1 MAGLFATPLILVAT
15 AIVALLTVFLHRW
28 MPQPPAAT
36 THTNPWPAVALGG
49 VLIAASVLLWPPGE
63 FAIGGL
69 DPGVYFN
76 AGASLART
84 GTFEQR
90 DTLLADAGSAARA
103 AVIQGVPGTHA
114 DLLPGFYWNDQTSS
128 ITPQFP
134 FLLTIWTGLVV
145 VLAGPA
151 GGAAVPLITG
161 LAALVCFYAFA
172 QRILGQWQGVAAT
185 ALLAVNGAF
194 LWHSRTHY
202 SEPLLLAF
210 LFGGLWA
217 ALVWREER
225 NALAGVVV
233 GLSLGLLP
241 VIKTEAVL
249 LGPLAAAAV
258 GLSVLV
264 QRDPLSL
271 TLSRQGREDRSPA
284 ASKERLP
291 LKAVA
296 FARNTDRPDNVS
308 SPLRGEGQGEGD
320 ALSITTDRSNA
331 AAFAQYL
338 LPYLATSLLTLT
350 LYIRFASPILLDQAP
365 RGWGYIVVAGVV
377 GALLT
382 LAWWARSNLHFGRR
396 AVVAVVV
403 CCAIVIGVTGIPLG
417 QISFLTIGF
426 PIALW
431 TGSFL
436 SPIDGVLLLLAIVML
451 VRGPLPAR
459 STSRGLV
466 AVFLLAGAA
475 VYLALFYRYFLRM
488 DDNALHM
495 WADRRLL
502 PIVLPLVAIAEAWAV
517 ATLASFAP
525 ARSRAVLAVAIVG
538 MVLAARWPDAEPL
551 TTTRE
556 YQGSVAAALF
566 VAAQTESDAVIL
578 MDNDAL
584 GIRLSAPLRFIGER
598 STYILRQPNDAA
610 IADFL
615 TTARAQLR
623 PVYYLTATRAL
634 ATTLG
639 NPGGDVTRFSS
650 RLPELERTSL
660 HRPRAA
666 GVYLMEGS
674 LYRIAP

>member
-1 MAGLFATPLILVAT
+1 MQSIWLNAFLAAVLLSAVLLALAMAGLFATPLILVAT

-271 TLSRQGREDRSPA
+271 TLSRRGREDRYVSAPELGSLVLSGDSTLREAKCPLHVLCAFTVVGYLADDVCNVIPRIALMLPGKQSLDHAQQLVPHRFNRAPKARPALLLRGTAPA
-284 ASKERLP
+284 A
-291 LKAVA
+291 
-296 FARNTDRPDNVS
+296 
-308 SPLRGEGQGEGD
+308 
-320 ALSITTDRSNA
+320 
-331 AAFAQYL
+331 
-338 LPYLATSLLTLT
+338 
-350 LYIRFASPILLDQAP
+350 AP
-365 RGWGYIVVAGVV
+365 PC
-377 GALLT
+377 T
-382 LAWWARSNLHFGRR
+382 
-396 AVVAVVV
+396 
-403 CCAIVIGVTGIPLG
+403 
-417 QISFLTIGF
+417 Q
-426 PIALW
+426 
-431 TGSFL
+431 
-436 SPIDGVLLLLAIVML
+436 
-451 VRGPLPAR
+451 
-459 STSRGLV
+459 
-466 AVFLLAGAA
+466 
-475 VYLALFYRYFLRM
+475 
-488 DDNALHM
+488 
-495 WADRRLL
+495 RRL
-502 PIVLPLVAIAEAWAV
+502 
-517 ATLASFAP
+517 SGC
-525 ARSRAVLAVAIVG
+525 RA
-538 MVLAARWPDAEPL
+538 
-551 TTTRE
+551 
-556 YQGSVAAALF
+556 GS
-566 VAAQTESDAVIL
+566 Q
-578 MDNDAL
+578 
-584 GIRLSAPLRFIGER
+584 
-598 STYILRQPNDAA
+598 
-610 IADFL
+610 
-615 TTARAQLR
+615 
-623 PVYYLTATRAL
+623 
-634 ATTLG
+634 
-639 NPGGDVTRFSS
+639 
-650 RLPELERTSL
+650 
-660 HRPRAA
+660 
-666 GVYLMEGS
+666 
-674 LYRIAP
+674 